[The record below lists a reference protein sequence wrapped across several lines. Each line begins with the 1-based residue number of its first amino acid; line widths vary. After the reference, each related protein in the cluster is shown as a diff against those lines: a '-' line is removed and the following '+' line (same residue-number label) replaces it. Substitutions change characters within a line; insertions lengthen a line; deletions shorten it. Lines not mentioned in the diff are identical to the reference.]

1 MLVPTSQFVPKRRD
15 HVLKYFH
22 LTKLQWLGIL
32 KWSLYGLL
40 TLLVLLVQ
48 TVVLSKLPVCGA
60 KLTPLPAFIV
70 CVCIREGP
78 EKGGVYAILAALL
91 WCLSGADFG
100 NLSVAIIPIGA
111 MLSAVLCRAELTLRL
126 LPAALC
132 CMAVTLLDASAIF
145 AFKLILP
152 PTVALENYWRVLL
165 PGALLSMLFVPFH
178 YALVKLISRIGVRD
192 AL

>member
-1 MLVPTSQFVPKRRD
+1 M
-15 HVLKYFH
+15 LKYLH

-40 TLLVLLVQ
+40 TLLVLLMQ
-48 TVVLSKLPVCGA
+48 SVVLSQLPVCGA
-60 KLTPLPAFIV
+60 KLTPLPALIV
-70 CVCIREGP
+70 CVCLREGP
-78 EKGGVYAILAALL
+78 DKGGVYAILAALF

-100 NLSVAIIPIGA
+100 NLSVAVISIGA
-111 MLSAVLCRAELTLRL
+111 MLSAVLCRAVLTLRF

-132 CMAVTLLDASAIF
+132 CFAVTLLDASAVF
-145 AFKLILP
+145 VFKLILP
-152 PTVALENYWRVLL
+152 PTVALENYWRILL
-165 PGALLSMLFVPFH
+165 PGVALSMVFMPIH